1 MRKPLKNMAASV
13 RGRLLKIAKERN
25 ETLDLL
31 LTRYTLERFLYRLSI
46 TKHKER
52 FALKGALL
60 LTTWFDNPH
69 RPTRDVDL
77 LGLGNSNPDEVLE
90 VFSEVCS
97 VEADDGVTFDAG
109 SLAIDRNRDELE
121 YGGLRVAGN
130 ASVGGAKVR
139 VVVDIGFGDATE
151 PGLTEINL
159 PVLLDAPAP
168 KLKAYPKET
177 VIAEKFQAMVA
188 LGRANSRMKDFYDVW
203 FLANAFEFTDERLAR
218 AIVATFNR
226 RKTEIP
232 TETPDALT
240 DAFADDQTKQQ
251 QWKAFVSSVASV
263 AGKPADLKT
272 VITELRGFLALHM
285 VSARTMA
292 KSKRR

>member
-1 MRKPLKNMAASV
+1 MRKPVKNMAASV
-13 RGRLLKIAKERN
+13 RDRLLKIAKERN
-25 ETLDLL
+25 ETFDLL

-69 RPTRDVDL
+69 RATRDVDL
-77 LGLGNSNPDEVLE
+77 LGFGNPKPDEVLK
-90 VFSEVCS
+90 VLSEVYA
-97 VEADDGVTFDAG
+97 VKADDGVTFDAA
-109 SLAIDRNRDELE
+109 SLAVDRNREELE
-121 YGGLRVAGN
+121 CGGLRVTGN

-139 VVVDIGFGDATE
+139 VVIDIGYGDATE
-151 PGLTEINL
+151 PGLTEVSL

-177 VIAEKFQAMVA
+177 VIAEKLQAMVA

-203 FLANAFEFTDERLAR
+203 FLANAFEFTDKRLAR

-232 TETPDALT
+232 SETPDALT
-240 DAFADDQTKQQ
+240 DAFADDQTKQLK
-251 QWKAFVSSVASV
+251 WKAFVSSVASV

-272 VITELRGFLALHM
+272 VIIELREFLALHIA
-285 VSARTMA
+285 SARTMA
-292 KSKRR
+292 KSRK